1 MAEFILNRTFT
12 LRTTNGVISFT
23 KGEPTLVPPLMERDV
38 VAVGGVRADG
48 ADVDMEEAQ
57 TPAKPIVSGI
67 ERQDDIFAAF
77 GLICEK
83 NDSKDFTGQG
93 VPTVKAVEKIV
104 NFDVD
109 RAELVEAWNEYKA
122 KLAEAE

>member
-57 TPAKPIVSGI
+57 TPAKPIVSGL
-67 ERQDDIFAAF
+67 EREDDLFAAF
-77 GLICEK
+77 ALLIEK

-93 VPTVKAVEKIV
+93 VPSVKAVEKIV
-104 NFDVD
+104 SFDVD
-109 RAELVEAWNEYKA
+109 RAELAEAWAAYKVNQ
-122 KLAEAE
+122 AEAE